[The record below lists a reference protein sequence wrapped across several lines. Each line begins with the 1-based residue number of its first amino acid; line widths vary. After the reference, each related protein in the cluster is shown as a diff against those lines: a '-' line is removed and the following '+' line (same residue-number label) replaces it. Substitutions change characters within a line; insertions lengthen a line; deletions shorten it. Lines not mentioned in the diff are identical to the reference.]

1 MFQHARLKPFLDQA
15 DDALVA
21 DPVFQEPN
29 EPVLAYGI
37 EGSGDTLPISAII
50 RIM

>member
-1 MFQHARLKPFLDQA
+1 MLQEADQPL
-15 DDALVA
+15 LV
-21 DPVFQEPN
+21 DLV
-29 EPVLAYGI
+29 

>member
-1 MFQHARLKPFLDQA
+1 MLQEADQPFLTD
-15 DDALVA
+15 LV
-21 DPVFQEPN
+21 
-29 EPVLAYGI
+29 